1 MNTEELKIE
10 LSKLEKFVNDNPE
23 LQKLL
28 FDNPFLMT
36 EEFEENNKQ
45 KIEKFLES
53 KKRIR
58 EIKFEL
64 LSPKGKVEYLEEQ
77 KKLKEKFSED

>member
-10 LSKLEKFVNDNPE
+10 LSKLEKFVNDNSE

-36 EEFEENNKQ
+36 KEFEENNKQ

-58 EIKFEL
+58 EIKIQL
-64 LSPKGKVEYLEEQ
+64 LSPKDKAEYLEEQ

>member
-1 MNTEELKIE
+1 
-10 LSKLEKFVNDNPE
+10 
-23 LQKLL
+23 
-28 FDNPFLMT
+28 MT

-58 EIKFEL
+58 EIKFQL
-64 LSPKGKVEYLEEQ
+64 LSPKDKIEYLEEQ
-77 KKLKEKFSED
+77 KKAQRKIF